1 MFIINHAN
9 DDKYIQMPT
18 HSYVFVH
25 SHKYIDIN
33 MEQRESSGSE
43 LMCFKHILIQFFYK
57 LKYENAMKL
66 YLKQM
71 NGALNLSKFFDR
83 VFSVVYFRGCI
94 FCVKSILHIFYGKL
108 QSPETNSTIY
118 NNNNRLGMWPNN
130 AHRGVNTQHIRTT
143 NCVRV

>member
-1 MFIINHAN
+1 MCPINHAN
-9 DDKYIQMPT
+9 DDKYIQMHI

-83 VFSVVYFRGCI
+83 GFFCCLFKGLHFLCEKYF
-94 FCVKSILHIFYGKL
+94 
-108 QSPETNSTIY
+108 
-118 NNNNRLGMWPNN
+118 
-130 AHRGVNTQHIRTT
+130 AHFLW
-143 NCVRV
+143 

>member
-1 MFIINHAN
+1 
-9 DDKYIQMPT
+9 
-18 HSYVFVH
+18 
-25 SHKYIDIN
+25 

-83 VFSVVYFRGCI
+83 GF
-94 FCVKSILHIFYGKL
+94 FCCLF
-108 QSPETNSTIY
+108 
-118 NNNNRLGMWPNN
+118 
-130 AHRGVNTQHIRTT
+130 
-143 NCVRV
+143 